1 MISLQKIITKLKS
14 LIDKNTAD
22 ITALNN
28 DLANISG
35 TATPFGKYKNQ
46 SISYMRFGRIVV
58 ITGSVDV
65 GSVQDSTGYP
75 EGNHYAIASIPYPP
89 LGGTAS
95 LSAYCT
101 NASADA
107 QVWVENT
114 GYIVFKSTRNAFPDV
129 IYISGAFIMA

>member
-1 MISLQKIITKLKS
+1 
-14 LIDKNTAD
+14 
-22 ITALNN
+22 
-28 DLANISG
+28 
-35 TATPFGKYKNQ
+35 
-46 SISYMRFGRIVV
+46 MRFGRIVV

-89 LGGTAS
+89 LGGAAP
-95 LSAYCT
+95 LAAYCT